1 MTVQLNKENMRRL
14 LLRLFILLF
23 SASVSVAVLPGS
35 IVNVYGLFGE
45 LISYSAAEDKG
56 SDTVEERQAC
66 QTVKQIRG
74 INIYNV
80 WFEVWICIIC
90 LIFILYMT
98 GLPGDDT
105 IVSLKGTKKIIDPPG

>member
-1 MTVQLNKENMRRL
+1 MENKRRW

-35 IVNVYGLFGE
+35 IVNVYSLFGE
-45 LISYSAAEDKG
+45 IISSCATEDKG
-56 SDTVEERQAC
+56 SETVEERQAHRP
-66 QTVKQIRG
+66 VKQVKG

-90 LIFILYMT
+90 LIYISYMT
-98 GLPGDDT
+98 GLPGNDT
-105 IVSLKGTKKIIDPPG
+105 IVSLKVRMDD

>member
-1 MTVQLNKENMRRL
+1 MEKKRRW

-23 SASVSVAVLPGS
+23 SASVSAAVLPGS

-45 LISYSAAEDKG
+45 IVSSSVVADESSEIVD
-56 SDTVEERQAC
+56 ERQIDVPEK
-66 QTVKQIRG
+66 QVKG

-90 LIFILYMT
+90 LIFTSYMT
-98 GLPGDDT
+98 WLPGDDT
-105 IVSLKGTKKIIDPPG
+105 IVSLKVRMDD